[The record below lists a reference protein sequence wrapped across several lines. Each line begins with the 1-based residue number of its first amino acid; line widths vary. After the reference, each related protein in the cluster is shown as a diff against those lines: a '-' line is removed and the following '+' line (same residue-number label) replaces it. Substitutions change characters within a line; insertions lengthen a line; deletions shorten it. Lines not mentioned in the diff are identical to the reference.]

1 MSRDRSKM
9 LRCLIFFFFSF
20 FFHVCRGN
28 QYEVGSVVKVGY
40 REDSWPLDKPDAPY
54 QVKLDKGALIYAPE
68 DIDEYILE
76 HDESWAKQLPPGSPW
91 YLQPGALDR
100 ELAKIGAYR

>member
-1 MSRDRSKM
+1 M
-9 LRCLIFFFFSF
+9 LRCLIFFFFFF
-20 FFHVCRGN
+20 FFHVNRGN

>member
-1 MSRDRSKM
+1 M
-9 LRCLIFFFFSF
+9 LRCLVFFFFY
-20 FFHVCRGN
+20 VCRGN

>member
-1 MSRDRSKM
+1 M
-9 LRCLIFFFFSF
+9 
-20 FFHVCRGN
+20 
-28 QYEVGSVVKVGY
+28 
-40 REDSWPLDKPDAPY
+40 

-68 DIDEYILE
+68 DTDEYIQLQ
-76 HDESWAKQLPPGSPW
+76 DESWAKELPAGAPW

>member
-1 MSRDRSKM
+1 
-9 LRCLIFFFFSF
+9 
-20 FFHVCRGN
+20 
-28 QYEVGSVVKVGY
+28 VGAVVKVGY
-40 REDSWPLDKPDAPY
+40 REDTWAADKPDAAY

-68 DIDEYILE
+68 DTEEYILE
-76 HDESWAKQLPPGSPW
+76 HDESWAKELPPGSPW